1 MCGVI
6 ITVFSVT
13 LTWPH
18 VVAVLKVTAVD
29 TGISLM
35 GLYYLTLPP
44 PLLLERLVELREW
57 SCVVIIIIMLS
68 QSSHQVY
75 TAVILL
81 SMMLMDLQEISSIW
95 ECISEMEIIVVNNNG
110 A

>member
-1 MCGVI
+1 M
-6 ITVFSVT
+6 
-13 LTWPH
+13 
-18 VVAVLKVTAVD
+18 D

-44 PLLLERLVELREW
+44 PLLLERLVELREL
-57 SCVVIIIIMLS
+57 SCVIIIMLS
-68 QSSHQVY
+68 QSRHQVY

-95 ECISEMEIIVVNNNG
+95 ECISQMEV
-110 A
+110 

>member
-1 MCGVI
+1 MCGVN

-44 PLLLERLVELREW
+44 PLLLERVVELREL
-57 SCVVIIIIMLS
+57 SCVIIIMLS

-81 SMMLMDLQEISSIW
+81 SMMLMDLQEISSMW
-95 ECISEMEIIVVNNNG
+95 ECISDVEIIVVNNNG